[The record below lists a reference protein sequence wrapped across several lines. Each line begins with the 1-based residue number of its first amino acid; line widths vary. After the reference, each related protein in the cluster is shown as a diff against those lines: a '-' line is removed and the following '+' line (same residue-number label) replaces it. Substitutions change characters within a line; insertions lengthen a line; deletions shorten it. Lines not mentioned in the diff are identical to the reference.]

1 MPAHTPGGVQTLATL
16 KEMPVPNPMLSVLW
30 LRAAAA
36 AFAIFAALQGWLR
49 PAVEAW
55 GQAAATAVLEQP
67 GGSLAPNQP
76 LRVCAALIEQL
87 YLPASQLWLR
97 RIAVGLLGLLLVE
110 AAHRLLLLT
119 GAFLVPARH
128 HTRFYRVRVLT
139 PNNRKGFPKSS
150 PAEQMQ
156 ALATALRVLRG
167 TAVTLTLTRTPNMP
181 ATCGLQI
188 STPAAPS
195 RSGQQRPW
203 ARWLR
208 RRGTA
213 AQGADDQAG
222 AVVRRRPG
230 VARTGGR
237 RPLRPVEAQM
247 RTAVDRSEQRLREAL
262 RVITSALKRFDETVL
277 LDQMPDPLAEALQE
291 GAYLL
296 SAEFALRRPA
306 HWPLRQSD
314 RLESDLMRSLA
325 QSVAASSGVLMEEV
339 QIAVAPVRLVAAM
352 RWYGQGRR
360 AAQRIRK
367 QVGPIG
373 TDDQKAVSA
382 KVADTHLW
390 ATVRVVVVVASAQEL
405 PLGRE
410 SLRVVESA
418 LHSLDG
424 LYQGP
429 SHITVEQG
437 LVAVTG
443 LGGGEYPAALLR
455 GEPPQPSALLTLA
468 LRWLTPA
475 VAMLVAAALLTW
487 QVGLWRTWHDLPT
500 WAIGGGAGLLSI
512 TYVLAGAVG
521 CWAAVALRP
530 WHARWRA
537 ARPAPRLEPY
547 LLIGPGLTWRPPAL
561 LGAKELASLWHLS
574 DEQTT
579 TEVATLPNRF
589 LPAPE
594 SAFVPHGATD
604 WVVLGSSYDS
614 GGALRPVGLPLRALH
629 QMMHVTAGMG
639 AGKSQAAAAMCHQLI
654 PHGFIILDGKGDDE
668 GGGLAA
674 VVRRYIPP
682 DEEHRL
688 VYLDVLDT
696 AFPVSLNPIYHMMM
710 AMEAARSKAERDR
723 WFNEALG
730 MLLGLFQRLDP
741 SRWRES
747 PGMQQYALMGCHLV
761 LRTGSSRPG
770 EIPTMAKVKRALE
783 DEGFRRALLEQY
795 PFKYDD
801 IYRFWT
807 EREPEMAESQRTSLS
822 ALLRRLD
829 LFLTNPI
836 TRAMLSVERP
846 SVDLRAAMDE
856 GGIVLIPMPHRTLG
870 DLAPLVG
877 MLIVQSIV
885 AAAYARKGDALSRVT
900 APVFVDEVQVFIV
913 DEQSPDLE
921 QAFTQLRGFAVPL
934 IVLHQT
940 MKQLGAL
947 EETFRINAANRLIL
961 RTGEPDASVYAKM
974 YAQSE
979 LRPEDILAMQALTHQ
994 YAVTLGPSREQLV
1007 FSLIP
1012 SPWPAP
1018 PACEVGLHLGP
1029 RDWQEQTPPADVAW
1043 SEGERTWYA
1052 AIDRLLAHIIYQ
1064 EFTPA
1069 DFTRIVGQLAKMPA
1083 PMWDTLLERWE
1094 RVRAHHR
1101 AYLLDHPAVIPE
1113 QVQRQTWLTRLTASR
1128 SFIVEEALVLRQE
1141 LRMGGAGGVVTLA
1154 GPKGMQEV
1162 SEGERLPEN
1171 MGPGAAGAPEP
1182 PAPATSEAP
1191 LAKDLRR
1198 QRGPLRDEPTVYAA
1212 LARKDSGSGEGPQAG
1227 GGGGGGE
1234 SSDAAAQDTNGEA
1247 GNGY

>member
-1 MPAHTPGGVQTLATL
+1 MASHTPGLSPTLATL
-16 KEMPVPNPMLSVLW
+16 KEVPVPDPMLPVLW
-30 LRAAAA
+30 LRAAAVT
-36 AFAIFAALQGWLR
+36 FAILAVLQAWLR
-49 PAVEAW
+49 PALEAW
-55 GQAAATAVLEQP
+55 GQAAATAMLLQP
-67 GGSLAPNQP
+67 EASPAPNQG
-76 LRVCAALIEQL
+76 LRVCAALIQQL
-87 YLPASQLWLR
+87 YLPTTQLWLR
-97 RIAVGLLGLLLVE
+97 YIAAGLLGLLLIE
-110 AAHRLLLLT
+110 AVHRLLLLT
-119 GAFLVPARH
+119 TTFLTPARCR
-128 HTRFYRVRVLT
+128 TRFYRVRVLT

-150 PAEQMQ
+150 PAEHIQ
-156 ALATALRVLRG
+156 ALATAVRVLRG
-167 TAVTLTLTRTPNMP
+167 TGVTLTLTRTPNMP

-188 STPAAPS
+188 TTQASPR
-195 RSGQQRPW
+195 RSGVSLHW
-203 ARWLR
+203 ACWLR
-208 RRGTA
+208 RRTTHAECG
-213 AQGADDQAG
+213 DDQAG
-222 AVVRRRPG
+222 AVVRRRAG
-230 VARTGGR
+230 VTRAPAR
-237 RPLRPVEAQM
+237 RPLRPVDAQAS
-247 RTAVDRSEQRLREAL
+247 TAMDQSDQRLREAL
-262 RVITSALKRFDETVL
+262 RVVTSALKRFDETVL
-277 LDQMPDPLAEALQE
+277 LDQMPDPLTGALRQ

-314 RLESDLMRSLA
+314 KLESDLMRSLA
-325 QSVAASSGVLMEEV
+325 QSLAASNGVLLQEV
-339 QIAVAPVRLVAAM
+339 QIAIAPAHLVATM

-360 AAQRIRK
+360 VAQRIRK
-367 QVGPIG
+367 QVGPLG
-373 TDDQKAVSA
+373 TDDQKAVST

-390 ATVRVVVVVASAQEL
+390 ATVRVVVVVASAQEV
-405 PLGRE
+405 PVGRE

-418 LHSLDG
+418 LHSLDA

-429 SHITVEQG
+429 SHITVEQRLATVPG
-437 LVAVTG
+437 LS
-443 LGGGEYPAALLR
+443 GGEYPATTLR
-455 GEPPQPSALLTLA
+455 GEPPQPPVLLTLA
-468 LRWLTPA
+468 LRWLTTATGLLA
-475 VAMLVAAALLTW
+475 VGALLTW
-487 QVGLWRTWHDLPT
+487 QLGLWRTWHDLPW
-500 WAIGGGAGLLSI
+500 WAIGGGAGLLSV
-512 TYVLAGAVG
+512 TYGLAGAAG
-521 CWAAVALRP
+521 CWAAVTLRP
-530 WHARWRA
+530 WFAAWRV
-537 ARPAPRLEPY
+537 ARPAVRLEPY
-547 LLIGPGLTWRPPAL
+547 LLFGPGVTWRPPAL
-561 LGAKELASLWHLS
+561 LGAQELASLWHLS
-574 DEQTT
+574 GDQTT
-579 TEVATLPNRF
+579 TEMATLPNRF

-682 DEEHRL
+682 EEEHRL

-710 AMEAARSKAERDR
+710 AMEAAKSKAERDR

-741 SRWRES
+741 ARWRES

-783 DEGFRRALLEQY
+783 DETFRRALLGQY

-846 SVDLRAAMDE
+846 SVDLRLAMDE

-885 AAAYARKGDALSRVT
+885 AAAYARKGDALTRVT
-900 APVFVDEVQVFIV
+900 APVFIDEVQVFIV

-974 YAQSE
+974 YAQSG

-994 YAVTLGPSREQLV
+994 YAVTLGPNREQLV

-1083 PMWDTLLERWE
+1083 AMWDTLLERWE
-1094 RVRAHHR
+1094 RVRTFHR
-1101 AYLLDHPAVIPE
+1101 AYLLDHPAVIPG
-1113 QVQRQTWLTRLTASR
+1113 QIQRQTWLTRLTASR
-1128 SFIVEEALVLRQE
+1128 SFIIEEALVLRQE
-1141 LRMGGAGGVVTLA
+1141 LRIGGASNVVVLPGLRDA
-1154 GPKGMQEV
+1154 EAAP
-1162 SEGERLPEN
+1162 EGEHLPEN
-1171 MGPGAAGAPEP
+1171 MGPGTGGAPEP
-1182 PAPATSEAP
+1182 PTSATGDAP

-1198 QRGPLRDEPTVYAA
+1198 QREPLRDEPTVYAA
-1212 LARKDSGSGEGPQAG
+1212 LARKDTGPRQEAQAG
-1227 GGGGGGE
+1227 GGASGDGNGTAPSNGAGE
-1234 SSDAAAQDTNGEA
+1234 AQDGH
-1247 GNGY
+1247 